1 MLIVGIE
8 SEEGRQM
15 FDERENDFLRSFE
28 MGAIAMAAGIGR
40 IADDAYSRVVSV
52 DEAAFRF
59 RTVARDLL
67 KDNEDGSP
75 FTVEFVQRMA
85 DAGWNANVTLEPF
98 EVWCMRRARP
108 RTTWEK
114 DALNPYYYRMTAV
127 YDGMVDTWDALNKM
141 VKRIVTDPTVRG
153 GELHHLIPDHMF
165 DRTLPGS
172 RKELRW
178 DDFQEVALLV
188 DEDGYPEHTGDD
200 E

>member
-1 MLIVGIE
+1 MLIVGI
-8 SEEGRQM
+8 
-15 FDERENDFLRSFE
+15 ERENDFLRSFE
-28 MGAIAMAAGIGR
+28 VGAIAMAAGIGS
-40 IADDAYSRVVSV
+40 IADKGYTRSVSV

-59 RTVARDLL
+59 RTVARELL

-85 DAGWNANVTLEPF
+85 DAGWKANVSLEPF
-98 EVWCMRRARP
+98 EAWCMRRARP
-108 RTTWEK
+108 KTTWPSQS
-114 DALNPYYYRMTAV
+114 DALNPYNYRMTAV

-141 VKRIVTDPTVRG
+141 VKRIVTNPSVRG
-153 GELHHLIPDHMF
+153 RELHHLIPDHMY
-165 DRTLPGS
+165 DRILSGTGQT
-172 RKELRW
+172 LRW